1 MHPSQSPP
9 FLEALKKKIAAALV
23 IKTPKKQPKGRKGRK
38 GNKNENS

>member
-23 IKTPKKQPKGRKGRK
+23 IKTPKKQPKERK